1 LKSTWESRLQSW
13 VEAGVVDAATAERI
27 RAFEGSRAGEQKLR
41 WPILLAVS
49 LGGVLIGAGVLL
61 FVAAHWDQLS
71 PQSRFTLVLLMV
83 GMFHAAGAYL
93 SDRFS
98 AMATVLHGLGTA
110 ALGAGIFLCGQIFNL
125 QEHWPGGLMMWAAG
139 AWVGWWLRRDWVQAT
154 FAALLTPA
162 WLTGEWAVA
171 TEGYYVQGARIAAE
185 GGLLLAITYLTARVA
200 DQRDL
205 VRRALVAIGGVALI
219 PNVLSVVFI
228 YEWGFNTRSLPV
240 SLQIVG
246 WAVALGAPLLLAL
259 WLRGRA
265 AWMNLIA
272 SVWVVLLGS
281 VAVRHPED
289 KAQALAVWAWYQLGP
304 YLLCALGALG
314 LIAWGLRESRRER
327 INLGVVGFGLT
338 VLVFYFSNVMDKMG
352 RATSLVGLGIL
363 FLLGG
368 WALEKARRQLV
379 ARVRQG

>member
-1 LKSTWESRLQSW
+1 LKATWESRLQSW

-27 RAFEGSRAGEQKLR
+27 RAFEGARAGEQKLR

-98 AMATVLHGLGTA
+98 ALATVLHGLGTA

-125 QEHWPGGLMMWAAG
+125 QEHWPGGLMLWAAG

-162 WLTGEWAVA
+162 WLTGEWTVA
-171 TEGYYVQGARIAAE
+171 TEGYRQVGLIPAE
-185 GGLLLAITYLTARVA
+185 GALLLAITYLTARVA
-200 DQRDL
+200 DQKDL
-205 VRRALVAIGGVALI
+205 VRRALVTIGGVALI

-228 YEWGFNTRSLPV
+228 YEWGYNRRELPV

-272 SVWVVLLGS
+272 AFCVVLLGS
-281 VAVRHPED
+281 MAVRHEHNELPL
-289 KAQALAVWAWYQLGP
+289 ALWAWYQLGP

-314 LIAWGLRESRRER
+314 LIAWGLREARRER

-352 RATSLVGLGIL
+352 RATSLVGLGLL

-368 WALEKARRQLV
+368 WALEKTRRRLV
-379 ARVRQG
+379 ARVRNG

>member
-1 LKSTWESRLQSW
+1 LKTTWESRLQSW
-13 VEAGVVDAATAERI
+13 IEAGVVDTATAERI
-27 RAFEGSRAGEQKLR
+27 RAFEGAKAGEQKLR
-41 WPILLAVS
+41 WPILLAIS
-49 LGGVLIGAGVLL
+49 LGGLMIGAGVLL
-61 FVAAHWDQLS
+61 FVAAHWDELS

-83 GMFHAAGAYL
+83 GLFHVAGAYL
-93 SDRFS
+93 SERFS
-98 AMATVLHGLGTA
+98 ALATVSHGLGTA

-125 QEHWPGGLMMWAAG
+125 QEHWPGGLMLWAAG
-139 AWVGWWLRRDWVQAT
+139 AWVGWWIRRDWVQAT

-171 TEGYYVQGARIAAE
+171 TEGYRQVALIPAE

-200 DQRDL
+200 DQKDL
-205 VRRALVAIGGVALI
+205 VRRALVAIGGVLLL
-219 PNVLSVVFI
+219 PNVLSVVFV
-228 YEWGFNTRSLPV
+228 YEWGYNNREMPV
-240 SLQIVG
+240 SIRVVG
-246 WAVALGAPLLLAL
+246 WAVALGAPLLISL

-265 AWMNLIA
+265 AWMNVIA
-272 SVWVVLLGS
+272 AMWVVLLGS

-289 KAQALAVWAWYQLGP
+289 KAQTSAVWAWYQLGP

-338 VLVFYFSNVMDKMG
+338 VLIFYFSNVMDKMG

-368 WALEKARRQLV
+368 WALEKTRRRLM
-379 ARVRQG
+379 ARVRSV